1 MNYKTVYQEATAEI
15 VEKKS
20 RFIADIF
27 PVFSEERAMEC
38 LETVKK
44 RHRDARHHCW
54 AYVVGTLSKRE
65 RFSDDGEPCGTAGSP
80 ILEVI
85 RGQGL
90 CNVLIVI
97 TRYFGGTLLG
107 TGGLARAYTAASKEG
122 LAHSRIIAMIQGFK
136 LKIITDYTGLGK
148 IQYVL
153 SQSRAEVLHTVYTEM
168 AEIRILVSEEEGK
181 KLIVQIKEAV
191 GGKIHIERMEDCYL
205 ESPDINC

>member
-1 MNYKTVYQEATAEI
+1 MNYKTVYQEASAEI

-20 RFIADIF
+20 RFIADVF
-27 PVFSEERAMEC
+27 PVSSEEKALEC

-54 AYVVGTLSKRE
+54 AYVVGAKSKKE
-65 RFSDDGEPCGTAGSP
+65 RSSDDGEPGGTAGRP

-90 CNVLIVI
+90 CNILIVI

-107 TGGLARAYTAASKEG
+107 TGGLVRAYTAASKEG
-122 LAHSRIIAMIQGFK
+122 LAHSSIIAMIQGFK

-153 SQSRAEVLHTVYTEM
+153 SQSRAEVIHTGYTETV
-168 AEIRILVSEEEGK
+168 EIRALVTEEEGK
-181 KLIVQIKEAV
+181 KLIVQIREAV

-205 ESPDINC
+205 ESPDINF